1 MATYTITNAR
11 RDKGNIYCTTDNG
24 KMIKIDFN
32 AGVIYGVSGKNIT
45 SCPAF
50 ADFLFNNE
58 HEDIMLQVLKINR
71 YSYSWNKREAI
82 NYAVFRCLDRLV
94 NMGLCIED
102 ITNIMS
108 CYSGWHSHRTLLSNN
123 ETYKTIAQIK
133 KAYPNMPF
141 REAKMLYEMQT
152 FEKNISSEL
161 FATLTMQQKER
172 IMKLCES
179 PYCKKYVNYIVLWY
193 ANEEFDYLNK
203 NIWDYSKVKNFGCL
217 EKYFETCEKLN
228 LQPEKRNP
236 CKHILTTF
244 RAYQDSLNI
253 ELDKTIKERQT
264 ANKEKFFFEDNNFT
278 MIFPMSTKEFVHE
291 GEALNNCLGWN
302 HYNERVARQ
311 DCIVCFIRNKN
322 DIDKPYIAC
331 EIRKSNN
338 GHYRIAQ
345 FLTYNN
351 SRVSSE
357 PLINNYRNALSV
369 YLNTL

>member
-1 MATYTITNAR
+1 MASYKITSAK

-24 KMIKIDFN
+24 KTIRIDFN
-32 AGVIYGVSGKNIT
+32 NEVIYGVSGKNIT

-50 ADFLFNNE
+50 ADFLSDNE
-58 HEDIMLQVLKINR
+58 PKDIMLQVLARHR
-71 YSYSWNKREAI
+71 YNYTNNKRSAI
-82 NYAVFRCLDRLV
+82 NYTIFRYLDRLA
-94 NMGLCIED
+94 NMGLCTED

-108 CYSGWHSHRTLLSNN
+108 YYGGWYTRSKLNEN

-133 KAYPNMPF
+133 KEYPNLPF
-141 REAKMLYEMQT
+141 REAKRLYDMKI
-152 FEKNISSEL
+152 FSKGVSSEL
-161 FATLTMQQKER
+161 WATLTTQQKET
-172 IMKLCES
+172 IIELCGN
-179 PYCKKYVNYIVLWY
+179 PYCKKYVNYIALWY
-193 ANEEFDYLNK
+193 ANEEFDYLNRH
-203 NIWDYSKVKNFGCL
+203 IWDYQKTRNFSCL

-253 ELDKTIKERQT
+253 ELDKTIRERQT

-278 MIFPMSTKEFVHE
+278 MIFPMSTKEFVRE

-302 HYNERVARQ
+302 HYNEKVARQ

-322 DIDKPYIAC
+322 DIDRPYIAC

-338 GHYRIAQ
+338 GHYRISQ

-351 SRVSSE
+351 NRILSE
-357 PLINNYRNALSV
+357 PLIDNYHNALTT